1 MTLFQILAAL
11 FGLWMIYEVFIY
23 SKKKVISPLETSLWV
38 GLWALFIVISIFPNL
53 VLGIAHTLKF
63 ARVFDL
69 LVVAALIILTVLIF
83 LSYFA
88 QRENSARLEKLIRD
102 LAIKEA
108 KPKSGSNK

>member
-1 MTLFQILAAL
+1 MTLFQILASL

-23 SKKKVISPLETSLWV
+23 AKKKVISGVEV
-38 GLWALFIVISIFPNL
+38 GLWFSLWFLFVVIALFPNL
-53 VLGIAHTLKF
+53 LLGISHTLKF

-69 LVVAALIILTVLIF
+69 LVVSSLIVLTVLIF

-88 QRENSARLEKLIRD
+88 QRENTARLEKLIRD

-108 KPKSGSNK
+108 KPGRSKK